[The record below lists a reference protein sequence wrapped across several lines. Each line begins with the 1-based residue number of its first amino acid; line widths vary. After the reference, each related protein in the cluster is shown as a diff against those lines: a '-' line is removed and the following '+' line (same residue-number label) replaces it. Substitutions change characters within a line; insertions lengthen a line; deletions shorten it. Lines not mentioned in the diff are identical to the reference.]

1 MSHICCFCSKKYTNK
16 SAFARHQLLCEFS
29 RFNQRS
35 QQVFLEETTDL
46 PSHTSLVFAME
57 EMASKMQ
64 KMEQRLAT
72 IEKENSLVEKVK
84 IAGQKWLLENVFPDY
99 EIKDVRNKMLVQE
112 NHVEQLFCNK
122 VLDVLQYVLKEN
134 LEKGKSPL
142 AFIKGKLYS
151 YTKSTGWS
159 LAATQDLVGIFNKIL
174 QFLLEGLCK
183 WRQGNLEE
191 LDTNDALNIKYN
203 KTLGKLLEVNF
214 MNDNTISRAKSCIS
228 NVVEYEVKNIV
239 EVIVV

>member
-1 MSHICCFCSKKYTNK
+1 MKSFLDKYID
-16 SAFARHQLLCEFS
+16 LFS
-29 RFNQRS
+29 PTLSSR
-35 QQVFLEETTDL
+35 LL
-46 PSHTSLVFAME
+46 PSPLLSL
-57 EMASKMQ
+57 S
-64 KMEQRLAT
+64 
-72 IEKENSLVEKVK
+72 
-84 IAGQKWLLENVFPDY
+84 
-99 EIKDVRNKMLVQE
+99 
-112 NHVEQLFCNK
+112 
-122 VLDVLQYVLKEN
+122 
-134 LEKGKSPL
+134 
-142 AFIKGKLYS
+142 S

-159 LAATQDLVGIFNKIL
+159 HAATQDLVGIFNKIL

-191 LDTNDALNIKYN
+191 LETNDALNIKYN